1 LLSRELAAWC
11 HPDSRQ
17 HRLMT
22 LSSAFAPV
30 GGAWQPQDAIAA
42 IATAWEGRWSNHR
55 QVEANRQRGGPPAP
69 ELTQELREMRVMRL
83 TAPQLG
89 DTVLFFEETR
99 QSLPGLVHR
108 QRVVS
113 LVAVD
118 QPCDAKCD
126 SQGAAV
132 VVARQLFFRS
142 GPTYDRPPLPAADVA
157 ELSAEEFRRE
167 PGCDLLF
174 RWEGPLQRWRGSM
187 GPCACQYHHPS
198 SGLVYAEFA
207 MLLLPDQL
215 WYRDRSLKLPDH
227 SIRGEVDGFSWLLFD
242 RLNTAAAVSLPP
254 QIEAVVVPGVYSG
267 TFRRYDTD
275 GQLLE
280 QFAAEVVV
288 RLHHNNGRLLYH
300 QTNLYRP
307 ADGPVQRLDSHG
319 EIRDGR
325 LSFSNERLH
334 GWSLPVQ
341 APAGDRAS
349 VLMMEFIDGSG
360 LTVHE
365 LVVISADG
373 QQRSRVAQYFRNGRV
388 VRRTMIDEVKQS
400 ADWQAWDLAQAAT
413 STG

>member
-1 LLSRELAAWC
+1 
-11 HPDSRQ
+11 
-17 HRLMT
+17 MT
-22 LSSAFAPV
+22 LSAAFTPV

-69 ELTQELREMRVMRL
+69 ELTQELRELRVTRL
-83 TAPQLG
+83 DAPQLG
-89 DTVLFFEETR
+89 EAVLFFEETR
-99 QSLPGLVHR
+99 QSVPGLAHR

-113 LVAVD
+113 LVAVEE
-118 QPCDAKCD
+118 PCTCE
-126 SQGAAV
+126 GAAV
-132 VVARQLFFRS
+132 VIARQLFFRA
-142 GPTYDRPPLPAADVA
+142 GPTYDRPPLPPADVA
-157 ELSAEEFRRE
+157 ELGLAEFRRE

-174 RWEGPLQRWRGSM
+174 SWEGELGRWRGSM
-187 GPCACQYHHPS
+187 RPCACQYHHPS

-242 RLNTAAAVSLPP
+242 RLNTAAALPLPP
-254 QIEAVVVPGVYSG
+254 QIEAVVEAGVYSG
-267 TFRRYDTD
+267 TFRRYDAD

-280 QFAAEVVV
+280 QFPAEVVV
-288 RLHHNNGRLLYH
+288 RLQHKNGRLLYH

-325 LSFSNERLH
+325 LWFSNERLQ
-334 GWSLPVQ
+334 GWTQPVQ
-341 APAGDRAS
+341 APAGDRAA
-349 VLMMEFIDGSG
+349 VLMMEFTDGSG

-373 QQRSRVAQYFRNGRV
+373 QQRSRVAQYFCNGRV
-388 VRRTMIDEVKQS
+388 VRRTMIDEAKQS
-400 ADWQAWDLAQAAT
+400 ADWQAWDLAQLPT